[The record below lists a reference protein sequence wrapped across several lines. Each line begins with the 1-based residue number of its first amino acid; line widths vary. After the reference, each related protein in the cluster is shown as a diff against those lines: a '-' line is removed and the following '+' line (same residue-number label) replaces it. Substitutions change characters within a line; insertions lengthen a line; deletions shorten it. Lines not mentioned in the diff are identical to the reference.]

1 MIELVVFDPAGTT
14 VYDGDA
20 VNACF
25 RATLAARGL
34 AADPAAVTTVMGL
47 PKPEAIR
54 ILLEQAGR
62 PRGVPPSVEAIN
74 AIHEDFTS
82 RMRHYYAND
91 PAVRE
96 IPGAAAAFAAL
107 RRAGIKIA
115 LNTGFFRPIADV
127 LLTRLGWRPPAVI
140 DADVTSDE
148 VPRGRPHPDMIRHL
162 MTRLGVQDA
171 RRVAKVGDTRA
182 DLEEGA
188 NAGCALVIGVTTGS
202 FSREQLRACPHT
214 HILESVAEVPAL
226 LLPKAGSGFDKPEP
240 GA

>member
-1 MIELVVFDPAGTT
+1 MIELVVFDMAGTT

-20 VNACF
+20 VNASF
-25 RATLAARGL
+25 RATLAAWGIEAE
-34 AADPAAVTTVMGL
+34 AAFVNTVMGL

-54 ILLEQAGR
+54 ILLEHDSKPGR
-62 PRGVPPSVEAIN
+62 ARPTVEQIN
-74 AIHEDFTS
+74 AIHEDFTK
-82 RMRHYYAND
+82 RMCAYYATD

-96 IPGAAAAFAAL
+96 IPGAAAVFAAL
-107 RRAGIKIA
+107 RRAGIKVA

-127 LLTRLGWRPPAVI
+127 LLARLDWRSPIVI

-162 MTRLGVQDA
+162 MMRLSIEDP

-182 DLEEGA
+182 DLEEGS

-202 FSREQLRACPHT
+202 FTREQLQACPHT
-214 HILESVAEVPAL
+214 HIVESVVDVPAL
-226 LLPKAGSGFDKPEP
+226 LLPDPGSRLRT
-240 GA
+240 A